1 LNIPDASLLRQFF
14 FLLLGVV
21 MTAYGLKGFL
31 LHENLVDGGITGVA
45 LLASHITKLPIG
57 LLVIIINVP
66 LVILGSTQ
74 VSKAFAWRSIL
85 AVCLLAIMVSFVE
98 FPLITRDIWLISAFG
113 GFFVGAGMGFVMRG
127 GAMIDGAELLS
138 IYFSRRNQF
147 SSSDISLILNIA
159 IFLLSAHFLNIDIAL
174 YSIITYFSGT
184 KAMEFIV
191 EGFEEYIAV
200 TIVSEEYELIRNMIV
215 EKMGRGVTL
224 FHGIMGHGKR
234 GQLIKE
240 TQIVYTVITRL
251 ELSKLQYE
259 INMIDPQAFIS
270 MGSVIDTRG
279 GMIKKRKIKK
289 TPEVPF

>member
-1 LNIPDASLLRQFF
+1 
-14 FLLLGVV
+14 
-21 MTAYGLKGFL
+21 
-31 LHENLVDGGITGVA
+31 
-45 LLASHITKLPIG
+45 
-57 LLVIIINVP
+57 
-66 LVILGSTQ
+66 
-74 VSKAFAWRSIL
+74 
-85 AVCLLAIMVSFVE
+85 MVSFVE